1 MVRRL
6 AGRRT
11 SSLGRSFTSAR
22 LQGQK
27 TEPKVSS
34 GILGLLMSNVSQMYA
49 KSYLN
54 KLAWNKRKQR
64 VIQRNIQSN

>member
-54 KLAWNKRKQR
+54 GLAWDKRKQR
-64 VIQRNIQSN
+64 VIERNIQSN

>member
-11 SSLGRSFTSAR
+11 SSLGRSFTSPR

-27 TEPKVSS
+27 TEPKVPL
-34 GILGLLMSNVSQMYA
+34 GILGLLVSSFTNLYQVV
-49 KSYLN
+49 SYE
-54 KLAWNKRKQR
+54 
-64 VIQRNIQSN
+64 

>member
-27 TEPKVSS
+27 TKPKVSS
-34 GILGLLMSNVSQMYA
+34 GILGLLVSNVSQMYA
-49 KSYLN
+49 KPYLTSN
-54 KLAWNKRKQR
+54 E
-64 VIQRNIQSN
+64 RNLNPIDFRP

>member
-22 LQGQK
+22 LPGQK

-54 KLAWNKRKQR
+54 DLAWDKRKQR
-64 VIQRNIQSN
+64 VIERNIQSN

>member
-49 KSYLN
+49 KSYLRSCL
-54 KLAWNKRKQR
+54 KTLVVAPC
-64 VIQRNIQSN
+64 V